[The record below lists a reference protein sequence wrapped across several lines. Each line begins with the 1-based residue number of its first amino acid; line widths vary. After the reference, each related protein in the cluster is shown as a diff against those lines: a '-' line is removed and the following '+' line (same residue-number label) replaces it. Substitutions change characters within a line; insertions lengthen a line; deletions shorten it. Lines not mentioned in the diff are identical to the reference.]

1 MYEFAIVFVL
11 VLVIFLVVKPNCAKT
26 RNPYTPPKF
35 SVGLAVFF
43 SVLITAFIAVPSCMF
58 IPHFKKSCAKIFTTA
73 KKTSSS
79 SKKEDTSASEIEKP
93 EISTT
98 EVGFRLKPFS
108 V

>member
-73 KKTSSS
+73 KKTS
-79 SKKEDTSASEIEKP
+79 KKEDTPASEIEKP

-98 EVGFRLKPFS
+98 EEGFRLKPFS

>member
-11 VLVIFLVVKPNCAKT
+11 VLVFFLVIKPNCAKT

-43 SVLITAFIAVPSCMF
+43 SVLITALIAVPSCMF

-73 KKTSSS
+73 KKTS
-79 SKKEDTSASEIEKP
+79 KKEDTPASEEKP

-98 EVGFRLKPFS
+98 EEGFRLKPFS